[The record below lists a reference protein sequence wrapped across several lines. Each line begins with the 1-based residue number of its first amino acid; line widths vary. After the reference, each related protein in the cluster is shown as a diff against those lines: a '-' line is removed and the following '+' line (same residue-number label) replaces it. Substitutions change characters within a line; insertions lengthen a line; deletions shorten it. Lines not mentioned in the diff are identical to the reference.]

1 MSDQYG
7 RDRANSRVGALGLRR
22 GVLAVIL
29 TFGVLACAPSGA
41 DSGDT
46 VTDGAAADA
55 VAATATG
62 PADPADV
69 GAAPERSS
77 DDDAAGPDT
86 ADDAADTGPD
96 GSDPDAADPSAPD
109 AGSSQARAPPTDDPS
124 TDGPGTAPP
133 DDEAPPADEAP
144 PTAAPPTTDAS
155 GAVLVSAL
163 LSEITVAPERS
174 GGYDRSLFRHWT
186 TSNGCTTRSRVL
198 IRDSAG
204 TAVVNSSCTVTG
216 GTWFSPFDGVW
227 IDVPRSLDIDHVV
240 PIAEAWRSGARDW
253 DESTRRAFANDLS
266 DPRSLIAVSASS
278 NRSKGDRDPAGWL
291 PSHREYRCEYVGTW
305 VAIKHTW
312 ELSIDAQERAA
323 IVQVLDGCGELRT
336 APTVAARPT
345 IAPPSTS
352 GPAASEPAPAP
363 APAESC
369 VDVNVASSA
378 DLQRIT
384 GIGPAIAQ
392 RVIDA
397 RPFAS
402 VDALTRVSGIGD
414 VRLADMKAQGLACV
428 N

>member
-1 MSDQYG
+1 M
-7 RDRANSRVGALGLRR
+7 GLRR

-29 TFGVLACAPSGA
+29 TFGVLACAPAGA
-41 DSGDT
+41 GPDDTVGDT
-46 VTDGAAADA
+46 VTGGAAADA
-55 VAATATG
+55 VGTSTTG
-62 PADPADV
+62 PAGGADA
-69 GAAPERSS
+69 GAPVDRSS
-77 DDDAAGPDT
+77 DDDAAGPDGS
-86 ADDAADTGPD
+86 DDASDTGSDAP
-96 GSDPDAADPSAPD
+96 DPDAADPSAPD
-109 AGSSQARAPPTDDPS
+109 GGSSQARAPPTAGPS
-124 TDGPGTAPP
+124 TAPP
-133 DDEAPPADEAP
+133 TTAP
-144 PTAAPPTTDAS
+144 PTTAPPTTDAS

-163 LSEITVAPERS
+163 LSEIAVAPERS
-174 GGYDRSLFRHWT
+174 GGYDRDLFRHWT
-186 TSNGCTTRSRVL
+186 TSNGCTTRNRVL

-204 TAVVNSSCTVTG
+204 TAVVSSSCTVTG

-227 IDVPRSLDIDHVV
+227 IDVPRSLDIDHFV
-240 PIAEAWRSGARDW
+240 PLAEAWRSGARDW
-253 DESTRRAFANDLS
+253 DEPTRRAFANDLS

-278 NRSKGDRDPAGWL
+278 NRSKSDRDPAGWL

-336 APTVAARPT
+336 APSVAARPT

-363 APAESC
+363 APGPAPSPAPAPAPVPAESC
-369 VDVNVASSA
+369 VDVNVASST

-384 GIGPAIAQ
+384 GIGPTIAQ